1 MRHTDALIR
10 YASVE
15 LRPDPSRVIALPFLP
30 GQEGMS
36 AGISRAESV
45 VGRVLA
51 LTEDEVAAEL
61 SAVRASFGER
71 HPDLAAT
78 FDRNFALVAHHV
90 SRRDDITAER
100 TQLIG
105 AYFTQEFSLE
115 GAALFNP
122 SIVPDPDPK
131 NPRPGELPFVMSLRA
146 VGEGHVSTI
155 EFRTGR
161 FGPGDSVTIDR
172 PASRLGTGTA
182 TAAPMTLD
190 ALRMSLGEQGD
201 APAAEGL
208 LRLLPAQFTPADL
221 DQALD
226 RNLRDGFGRSGSA
239 GLIDRIRRLAAS
251 NYDLTFPAE
260 LDLSAR
266 VLHPTSPA
274 EDRGLEDARFTRFA
288 EDDGSVTYYA
298 TYTAFD
304 GSSIAPHLIRTDD
317 FRTFSMRQLTG
328 RAATNKGMALFPRR
342 VGGTLWALCR
352 WDRENLSVTRSDDA
366 LHWQEPVVVQRP
378 QHTWDLVQL
387 GTCGSPIETPDGW
400 LAITHGVGPART
412 YALGAM
418 LLDLDDPFT
427 VLAVLAEPLMAV
439 RPSERDG
446 YVPNVVYS
454 CGGLVRDD
462 TILLP
467 YGAADATVGFALIDL
482 PGLLHRLRGNAV
494 ARPLDDTVSQVVG

>member
-1 MRHTDALIR
+1 
-10 YASVE
+10 
-15 LRPDPSRVIALPFLP
+15 
-30 GQEGMS
+30 
-36 AGISRAESV
+36 
-45 VGRVLA
+45 
-51 LTEDEVAAEL
+51 
-61 SAVRASFGER
+61 
-71 HPDLAAT
+71 
-78 FDRNFALVAHHV
+78 
-90 SRRDDITAER
+90 
-100 TQLIG
+100 
-105 AYFTQEFSLE
+105 
-115 GAALFNP
+115 
-122 SIVPDPDPK
+122 
-131 NPRPGELPFVMSLRA
+131 MSLRA

-266 VLHPTSPA
+266 VLHPSSPA
-274 EDRGLEDARFTRFA
+274 EDRGLEDARFTRFV
-288 EDDGSVTYYA
+288 EDDGSVTHYA

-304 GSSIAPHLIRTDD
+304 GSSIAPHLIKTDD

-328 RAATNKGMALFPRR
+328 TAATNKGMALFPRR
-342 VGGTLWALCR
+342 VGGTFWALCR
-352 WDRENLSVTRSDDA
+352 WDRENLSVDPVGRRPA
-366 LHWQEPVVVQRP
+366 LAGAGRRP
-378 QHTWDLVQL
+378 AASAHL
-387 GTCGSPIETPDGW
+387 GPR
-400 LAITHGVGPART
+400 PARHLRV
-412 YALGAM
+412 AHRDLGR
-418 LLDLDDPFT
+418 
-427 VLAVLAEPLMAV
+427 LARHHPRRRAVRARMRWARCCSISTTPPRCWRSSREPLMAV

-454 CGGLVRDD
+454 CGALVRDD

-467 YGAADATVGFALIDL
+467 YGVADATVGFALIDL

-494 ARPLDDTVSQVVG
+494 AQPQDDAMSQVVG